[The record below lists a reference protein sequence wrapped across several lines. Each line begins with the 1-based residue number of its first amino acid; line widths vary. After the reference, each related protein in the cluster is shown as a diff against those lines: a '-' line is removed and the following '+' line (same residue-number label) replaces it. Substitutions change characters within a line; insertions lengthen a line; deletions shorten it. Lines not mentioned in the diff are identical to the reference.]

1 MRRNKDFFLTF
12 TSGMEKDLQ
21 AQMRLYFTRQM
32 MLDEYNRKR
41 EREQLKKE
49 IISEILSQISV
60 SVDITEAVSNIKE
73 LQDEIN
79 KIVK

>member
-1 MRRNKDFFLTF
+1 MYQKNDFFNHF
-12 TSGMEKDLQ
+12 MNGMESELQ

-60 SVDITEAVSNIKE
+60 SVDITEAVCNIKE

-79 KIVK
+79 KIIK

>member
-1 MRRNKDFFLTF
+1 MRRNQDFFLNF
-12 TSGMEKDLQ
+12 TSGFEKELQ
-21 AQMRLYFTRQM
+21 AQMRLYFTHQM

-41 EREQLKKE
+41 EREQLKRE

-60 SVDITEAVSNIKE
+60 SVDIAEAVSNIKD

-79 KIVK
+79 KLGK